1 MRRSLGI
8 VLGLV
13 AVSVVLAV
21 VPGAPATSRPAP
33 GAAAAP
39 AGGEEIAVRSLAREG
54 RILVSFT
61 LTSGFADELKDA
73 IRSGLPATIT
83 YDVFLRRGTP
93 LWFDRTIARATVTA
107 GVRFDNL
114 TRQHQLSRTIDG
126 RGEEPRMTE
135 DEEVV
140 RAWLTEFRLLPL
152 FSTSSLEANADYYV
166 KVGARTRPR
175 VNRFLFWPWEQEA
188 ATGYHRFTFV
198 Q

>member
-1 MRRSLGI
+1 MRGRLGFAI
-8 VLGLV
+8 GVAAACAVLTLV
-13 AVSVVLAV
+13 PWS
-21 VPGAPATSRPAP
+21 PASSTP
-33 GAAAAP
+33 AAAAA
-39 AGGEEIAVRSLAREG
+39 AGGDEITVRSLTREG

-61 LTSGFADELKDA
+61 LTTGFADELRDA
-73 IRSGLPATIT
+73 IRSGLPATIS

-93 LWFDRTIARATVTA
+93 LWFDRTIARATVTSS
-107 GVRFDNL
+107 VRFDNL
-114 TRQHQLSRTIDG
+114 TRQHHLSRTIDG

-135 DEEVV
+135 DEEAV

-152 FSTSSLEANADYYV
+152 FSTAGLEANADYYV

-188 ATGYHRFTFV
+188 ASGFHRFTFV

>member
-1 MRRSLGI
+1 MTRRVLHLL
-8 VLGLV
+8 LGLAV
-13 AVSVVLAV
+13 ACAALALV
-21 VPGAPATSRPAP
+21 AGAPAVSAP
-33 GAAAAP
+33 VEAT
-39 AGGEEIAVRSLAREG
+39 GGEEIVVRSLTRDG
-54 RILVSFT
+54 RLLVSFT
-61 LTSGFADELKDA
+61 LTAGFTDELRDA
-73 IRSGLPATIT
+73 IRSGLPASIT
-83 YDVFLRRGTP
+83 YDVFLRRGSP
-93 LWFDRTIARATVTA
+93 LWFDRTISHATVTA
-107 GVRFDNL
+107 SVRFDNL

-140 RAWLTEFRLLPL
+140 RAWLTQFKALPL
-152 FSTSSLEANADYYV
+152 FTTAGLEANGEYYV

>member
-1 MRRSLGI
+1 MRGRAWSI
-8 VLGLV
+8 VASVGAFAGLM
-13 AVSVVLAV
+13 AVLLLL
-21 VPGAPATSRPAP
+21 PGSGA
-33 GAAAAP
+33 GAAA
-39 AGGEEIAVRSLAREG
+39 GDDDITVRSLTRDG
-54 RILVSFT
+54 RILVSFRLNSAFT
-61 LTSGFADELKDA
+61 DDLREA
-73 IRSGLPATIT
+73 IRSGLPASIT
-83 YDVFLRRGTP
+83 YDVFLRRGTA
-93 LWFDRTIARATVTA
+93 LWFDRTLARATVTA
-107 GVRFDNL
+107 GVRYDNL

-140 RAWLTEFRLLPL
+140 RAWLTDFKLLPL
-152 FSTSSLEANADYYV
+152 FTTGSLEPNAEYYV

>member
-1 MRRSLGI
+1 MTRRAWTI
-8 VLGLV
+8 VASAAALVGLV
-13 AVSVVLAV
+13 ALLLL
-21 VPGAPATSRPAP
+21 VPASGRP
-33 GAAAAP
+33 AAAA
-39 AGGEEIAVRSLAREG
+39 GDDEISVRSLTRDG
-54 RILVSFT
+54 RILVSFQ
-61 LTSGFADELKDA
+61 LNSAYSDELRAA

-83 YDVFLRRGTP
+83 YDVVLRRGTL

-135 DEEVV
+135 DEDVV
-140 RAWLTEFRLLPL
+140 RAWMTDFKLLPL
-152 FSTSSLEANADYYV
+152 FSTASLEPNAEYYV

>member
-1 MRRSLGI
+1 MTRRAWTI
-8 VLGLV
+8 VASAAALVGLV
-13 AVSVVLAV
+13 AVLVL
-21 VPGAPATSRPAP
+21 VPASGRM
-33 GAAAAP
+33 AAAA
-39 AGGEEIAVRSLAREG
+39 GDDEISVRSLAREG
-54 RILVSFT
+54 RILVSFQ
-61 LTSGFADELKDA
+61 LNSAYSDDLRAA

-83 YDVFLRRGTP
+83 YDVVLRRGTL

-135 DEEVV
+135 DEDVV
-140 RAWLTEFRLLPL
+140 RAWMTDFKLLPL
-152 FSTSSLEANADYYV
+152 FSTASLEPNAEYYV